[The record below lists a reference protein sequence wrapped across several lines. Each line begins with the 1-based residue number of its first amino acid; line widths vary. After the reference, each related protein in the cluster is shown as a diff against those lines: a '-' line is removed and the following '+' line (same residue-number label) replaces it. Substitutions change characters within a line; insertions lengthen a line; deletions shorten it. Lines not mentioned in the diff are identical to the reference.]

1 MMPML
6 AFLTSSLGISCPLYS
21 YVRFAIEKGACGFLS
36 ESLTNNNF
44 QMFHLQELLGVKS
57 LHSEISCGTRDI
69 PEKKKVTNEPMTQ
82 PCIMILKSFATLE
95 HVKLVEARSAF

>member
-1 MMPML
+1 M
-6 AFLTSSLGISCPLYS
+6 
-21 YVRFAIEKGACGFLS
+21 
-36 ESLTNNNF
+36 
-44 QMFHLQELLGVKS
+44 KS

>member
-1 MMPML
+1 MRQREPQFHHEIKPI
-6 AFLTSSLGISCPLYS
+6 A
-21 YVRFAIEKGACGFLS
+21 VD
-36 ESLTNNNF
+36 F

-69 PEKKKVTNEPMTQ
+69 AQKKKVTNEPMTR